1 MNHKLHEID
10 KIIGGAKLDRKIF
23 DSGGDLVTGEQL
35 FQNQK
40 ITDMLTDAQM
50 KQKDYTSESRNVFFG
65 PEKNFFG
72 QKLNIFVF
80 NSFIINGFTLLFL
93 LCLLLSLH
101 RQLRTM

>member
-1 MNHKLHEID
+1 VNQRMHEID
-10 KIIGGAKLDRKIF
+10 KIIAGARLDRAKF
-23 DSGGDLVTGEQL
+23 DSDGDQVTAEQL

-50 KQKDYTSESRNVFFG
+50 KQKDYTATARNVFFG
-65 PEKNFFG
+65 PEKNYFG

-80 NSFIINGFTLLFL
+80 NSCIINGFTLLFL
-93 LCLLLSLH
+93 LWLLLSLH